1 MREELGAPESGLA
14 RVVRAAF
21 DLLGLISF
29 FTADTGSEARAHAIR
44 EGTAAR
50 EAAGEVHTDMQRGFV
65 RAEVVAWDD
74 LVEAGGYA
82 AARERA
88 LLRTE
93 GRDYVVR
100 DGDVVHIRFTPPA

>member
-1 MREELGAPESGLA
+1 
-14 RVVRAAF
+14 
-21 DLLGLISF
+21 
-29 FTADTGSEARAHAIR
+29 
-44 EGTAAR
+44 
-50 EAAGEVHTDMQRGFV
+50 MQRGFV

-100 DGDVVHIRFTPPA
+100 DGDVVHIKFTPPS